1 MTPADEGP
9 HEIADRLLAYLR
21 EEMNDAGV
29 GYVAPPASLLGGQE
43 TRLFRFKLAGAP
55 REWSVPLVLRV
66 FAPAQ
71 PRQRAV
77 WEAAVQNSL
86 AALGYPAPPVLL
98 TGADDGIG
106 GPFVIMHAMPG
117 ETLMTAEAQRMP
129 GMLGA
134 AHAALH
140 ELDTAPLMASL
151 RARGIDDEWFRY
163 RRAAAASLHKTHS
176 PPVAGRRAAL
186 AGGQP
191 ASAARTPLRLSR

>member
-9 HEIADRLLAYLR
+9 HEIADPLLAYLR

-29 GYVAPPASLLGGQE
+29 GFVAPPASLLGGQE

-66 FAPAQ
+66 FTQAQ

-86 AALGYPAPPVLL
+86 AELGYPAPPVLL
-98 TGADDGIG
+98 AGADDGIG

-117 ETLMTAEAQRMP
+117 ETLMTAEPQRIP

-140 ELDTAPLMASL
+140 ELDTAPLMESL

-163 RRAAAASLHKTHS
+163 GARLQRLSTKRTTH
-176 PPVAGRRAAL
+176 PWLAGAPAL

-191 ASAARTPLRLSR
+191 ATGARTPLRLSR

>member
-9 HEIADRLLAYLR
+9 HEIADPLLAYLR

-29 GYVAPPASLLGGQE
+29 GFVAPPASLLGGQE

-66 FAPAQ
+66 FTQAQ

-86 AALGYPAPPVLL
+86 AELGYPAPPVLL
-98 TGADDGIG
+98 AGADDGIG

-117 ETLMTAEAQRMP
+117 ETLMTAEPQRIP

-140 ELDTAPLMASL
+140 ELDTAPLMESL
-151 RARGIDDEWFRY
+151 PRPRH
-163 RRAAAASLHKTHS
+163 RRRVVPLWREAAASLHQTHN

-191 ASAARTPLRLSR
+191 ATGARTPLRLSR